1 MKLGGKGISHSFGE
15 CRVLTDIGLSI
26 PENKITV
33 ILGPNGCGKSTL
45 LKGLSRILKLKE
57 GTIFLEGK
65 DINTIHSKEV
75 AKRLAILT
83 QSPISPEGLTVW
95 DLVSFGRYPH
105 KKALEKFGKEDEEI
119 ITSNLKKVDLF
130 DLKDRTLDQLSGG
143 QRQRAWIAMALAQET
158 SLILLDEP
166 TAFLDMYYQFEILN
180 LLRELKEKDN
190 KTILLVLH
198 DLNMASLYG
207 DFIVLLKEGSIFKA
221 GSRDEVLTKENLSE
235 VFGIKALPVESEEG
249 LQFVFSSTI

>member
-1 MKLGGKGISHSFGE
+1 MKLRGEGISHSFGD
-15 CRVLTDIGLSI
+15 CRVLSDVGLSI

-45 LKGLSRILKLKE
+45 LKGLSRIIKPKE
-57 GTIFLEGK
+57 GSIFLEGK
-65 DINTIHSKEV
+65 DINSLPSKEV
-75 AKRLAILT
+75 AKKLAILT
-83 QSPISPEGLTVW
+83 QSPVGPEGISIW

-105 KKALEKFGKEDEEI
+105 KGSLEKFGVLDDRI
-119 ITSNLKKVDLF
+119 ISDTLKKVGLF
-130 DLKDRTLDQLSGG
+130 EIRNRNLDQLSGG

-158 SLILLDEP
+158 SLLMLDEP
-166 TAFLDMYYQFEILN
+166 TAFLDMHYQFEILN
-180 LLRELKEKDN
+180 LLRDLKERDN
-190 KTILLVLH
+190 KTILMVLH

-207 DFIVLLKEGSIFKA
+207 DFIVLLKDGVIFKA
-221 GSRDEVLTKENLSE
+221 GSRDEVLTGDNLRQ